1 VASAFIIVVHS
12 EFQPNLNEE
21 TNALI
26 RVMIY
31 TTNNSAFGGVAPTVP
46 ERTGTPPTMVQ
57 VQAILV
63 ASFCVSLFSALLAM
77 LGKQWLNRCTPA
89 NIRGTIIERSRYRQR
104 KLDGIANWYFDYVME
119 SLPLMLQVA
128 LLLLGCALS
137 RYLWEYNTTVASVVV
152 GVTSFGVLFY
162 LFIVIAG
169 VVSVNCPYQTPA
181 ADFLRHI
188 PDAIGRIPHIL
199 YWIQDTTRSI
209 RDMFRHIPHIPRHLL
224 RAFGMTYS
232 LFCTS
237 IEVSTFLR
245 AFMTIGDVLGGNWRG
260 SWLEGT
266 LHHLQSEDTRY
277 PSALEFVRSFNG
289 IQHTWRHPRPS
300 IANRLLKVLFL
311 HILLSPL
318 WLAVD
323 ACKVMAWLLVGL
335 THLANQARLEL
346 QAKQQMFVHVSD
358 LRCISWTL
366 QISVDEP
373 VRRLALEYLTT
384 MTLDD
389 SDPIQVVEGWFDTLF
404 DCVKVINGNVTI
416 VQGLEELT
424 AASSLFFL
432 RMLSHLVV
440 MDPMPKILE
449 DIHRRYT
456 RTIPSETSFADP
468 LVPCLLGAIHRVFH
482 QNHIEGRI
490 LPFPQHRVWWRVQW
504 NNYEP
509 SSDEHVKAARV
520 LTNFARFGY
529 QRSGSAKVPRW
540 ILRFALHSLSQDPP
554 PPASVVTDSLSI
566 IAIDLGCDVPD
577 IVTINPPDQRCV
589 RIKQVIIT
597 LT

>member
-1 VASAFIIVVHS
+1 
-12 EFQPNLNEE
+12 
-21 TNALI
+21 
-26 RVMIY
+26 MIY
-31 TTNNSAFGGVAPTVP
+31 TMNSTAFGGEAPIVP
-46 ERTGTPPTMVQ
+46 QRTGTPHTMVQ

-77 LGKQWLNRCTPA
+77 LGKQWLNRCTPV

-119 SLPLMLQVA
+119 SLPLMLQGA

-169 VVSVNCPYQTPA
+169 LASVNCPYQTPA
-181 ADFLRHI
+181 ADFFRHI
-188 PDAIGRIPHIL
+188 PDALSRIPYIL
-199 YWIQDTTRSI
+199 YWIQDTI
-209 RDMFRHIPHIPRHLL
+209 RDILRRIPHILRRIPHIPRRLLHAFGTSCSLLRASIKKSFLL
-224 RAFGMTYS
+224 RAF
-232 LFCTS
+232 TS
-237 IEVSTFLR
+237 IGYR
-245 AFMTIGDVLGGNWRG
+245 LGEAR
-260 SWLEGT
+260 
-266 LHHLQSEDTRY
+266 
-277 PSALEFVRSFNG
+277 RSLLG
-289 IQHTWRHPRPS
+289 IAS
-300 IANRLLKVLFL
+300 GFFKILFL

-335 THLANQARLEL
+335 IHLVNQARLEL
-346 QAKQQMFVHVSD
+346 KDKQQVLVHALD

-373 VRRLALEYLTT
+373 VRWSALEYLAT

-389 SDPIQVVEGWFDTLF
+389 SHSIQVVEGWFDTLL
-404 DCVKVINGNVTI
+404 DCVKVANGNVTI

-424 AASSLFFL
+424 AMSSLSFL
-432 RMLSHLVV
+432 RMISHLVV
-440 MDPMPKILE
+440 MDPTPKILE

-456 RTIPSETSFADP
+456 RTIPFETSFADP
-468 LVPCLLGAIHRVFH
+468 LVPCLLGAIHRLFH
-482 QNHIEGRI
+482 QKRIEDPA
-490 LPFPQHRVWWRVQW
+490 LPFPQRRIQWRVQW
-504 NNYEP
+504 NNYDP
-509 SSDEHVKAARV
+509 PSDEHVKVACA
-520 LTNFARFGY
+520 LTKLARFKY
-529 QRSGSAKVPRW
+529 QRSQPAKVPRW
-540 ILRFALHSLSQDPP
+540 LLHFALHSLSRDPL
-554 PPASVVTDSLSI
+554 PPASVVTNSLSI

-577 IVTINPPDQRCV
+577 IDTISAPDQRCV
-589 RIKQVIIT
+589 RIERVMIA

>member
-77 LGKQWLNRCTPA
+77 LGKQWLNRCAPV

-119 SLPLMLQVA
+119 SLPLMLQGA

-137 RYLWEYNTTVASVVV
+137 RYLWEYNTTVASVVI

-169 VVSVNCPYQTPA
+169 VASVNCPYQTPA
-181 ADFLRHI
+181 ADFLRRI
-188 PDAIGRIPHIL
+188 PDALGRIPYIL

-209 RDMFRHIPHIPRHLL
+209 RDMFRRIPHIPRCLL
-224 RAFGMTYS
+224 RAFCTFYS
-232 LFCTS
+232 LFRTS
-237 IEVSTFLR
+237 IEESNFLDVFTEIASELR
-245 AFMTIGDVLGGNWRG
+245 RIGVEFRESHSLLNATTDLLRDFLLTI
-260 SWLEGT
+260 
-266 LHHLQSEDTRY
+266 
-277 PSALEFVRSFNG
+277 P
-289 IQHTWRHPRPS
+289 
-300 IANRLLKVLFL
+300 
-311 HILLSPL
+311 ILLF

-323 ACKVMAWLLVGL
+323 ARNVIIWLLVYL
-335 THLANQARLEL
+335 THVNQALLEL
-346 QAKQQMFVHVSD
+346 QARQQMLVHVLD

-366 QISVDEP
+366 QISVDDLI
-373 VRRLALEYLTT
+373 RQSALGYLAT

-389 SDPIQVVEGWFDTLF
+389 SPSIQVVTGWFDTLL
-404 DCVKVINGNVTI
+404 DCLKVTNGNVTI

-424 AASSLFFL
+424 VTSSLFFL

-456 RTIPSETSFADP
+456 RTIPSETSFANP
-468 LVPCLLGAIHRVFH
+468 LVPCLLRAIHRVFH
-482 QNHIEGRI
+482 ENRIEGQI
-490 LPFPQHRVWWRVQW
+490 LPFPRRRVQW
-504 NNYEP
+504 QVQWNDCEL
-509 SSDEHVKAARV
+509 SSDEHAKLAHA
-520 LTNFARFGY
+520 LLKLARFKY
-529 QRSGSAKVPRW
+529 QRNEPAKVPRW
-540 ILRFALHSLSQDPP
+540 LLRFALHSLSRDPL

-577 IVTINPPDQRCV
+577 IVIINPPNRRCV
-589 RIKQVIIT
+589 CIKRVDT
-597 LT
+597 ALTQYQCTTRANLGSNNQATHDLGRCS